1 MRDHRV
7 TDGGWLIA
15 SSRLSV
21 SAALTLL
28 LLVACGTTSED
39 DGDDLASD
47 ADAGAD
53 TDLGADADLNE
64 GDCEGVAGATAVG
77 PEGGVLEF
85 EDVWLVIPPGALS
98 TATTVCMLASN
109 ASVPDVTTY
118 SPVLSLR
125 PAGLVFDEPVT
136 VSFPKPAEDVSLAV
150 FWSRPA
156 DEPGVM
162 QQLPSFVRGDRIE
175 AFARHFSVVY
185 LAAPNSAQSSIACC
199 TPQDPSLYTDD
210 QCLYAPNAC
219 DTSICTL
226 SPGTCP
232 APTNPCCSAID
243 SADDYLPLGCANILV
258 ATECTS
264 GPPGDHCQWNATC
277 GPDVTPP
284 LPCCAVV
291 NPASPPPGSGPCV
304 SQTAYGDC
312 TGLAPYCQWNA
323 SAACVVPDPCCV
335 PIDPLNDLPGAG
347 CGALGPYQLCVH
359 TPQC

>member
-39 DGDDLASD
+39 DGYDLASD